1 MCPRIAAALSLLV
14 LTAPADVDARAD
26 ERIFDPYFW
35 SHPRYIDP
43 TYDFELPPKSEV
55 AREEMVK
62 PDPDQERGKSSMAPP
77 KRDERPSGSRRRR
90 R

>member
-1 MCPRIAAALSLLV
+1 MCPRIAVALALVV
-14 LTAPADVDARAD
+14 LTAPAAVDARAD

-43 TYDFELPPKSEV
+43 TYDFELPPKPDV
-55 AREEMVK
+55 ARDETEK
-62 PDPDQERGKSSMAPP
+62 PGPDSRRAKSSMAPP
-77 KRDERPSGSRRRR
+77 KRDERPAESRRRR